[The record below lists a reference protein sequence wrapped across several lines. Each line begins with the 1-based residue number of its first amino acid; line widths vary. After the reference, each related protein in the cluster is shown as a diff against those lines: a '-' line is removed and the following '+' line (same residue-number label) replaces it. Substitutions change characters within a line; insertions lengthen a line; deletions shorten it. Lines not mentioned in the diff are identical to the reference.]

1 MGSDQL
7 DLGVVLVAYVAA
19 TWAALRLP
27 CGPDERWVVPAR
39 LHAYLVRRL
48 RGRLRRRRAKPLG
61 RPLEEI
67 AADARRLAPRA
78 LNPPRGTSRAKIIAL
93 RFAYDHVL
101 AEACAALGV
110 EHLLGVLGPGD
121 ERDVERRRVQ
131 DLLWLAGL
139 RIDDEPRWLDDAA

>member
-19 TWAALRLP
+19 TWAAFRLP
-27 CGPDERWVVPAR
+27 CGPDGRWAAPAR
-39 LHAYLVRRL
+39 LSLHPIRRL
-48 RGRLRRRRAKPLG
+48 RRWVRRRGPEPLG

-78 LNPPRGTSRAKIIAL
+78 LHPPRGTSRAKVVAL
-93 RFAYDHVL
+93 CYAYDHVL

-110 EHLLGVLGPGD
+110 EHLLGVLPPGD
-121 ERDVERRRVQ
+121 ERDLERSRVQ
-131 DLLWLAGL
+131 DLLWLSGL